1 MLTTSFVCRK
11 KGTARAVLDICWVH
25 TFNGDRI
32 PKRNGNPMKVKD
44 FAIMLGVSLPTIY
57 NAIKFLV
64 EKGFIVKEGRIVKLV
79 SQKDVIKI
87 YNPNWNPDGNMEKI
101 DKVESAKEVENTFK
115 NNINNVKDI
124 NDNKTQKV
132 KEEVFEDDVDRWKKY
147 GFSKPQKTMANV
159 TRMTPEMRKVMS
171 AGANITG
178 LNYKKIKERPDGLS
192 YEPLKLED
200 VEEDQKDEFAVYLDL
215 CDQAT

>member
-1 MLTTSFVCRK
+1 
-11 KGTARAVLDICWVH
+11 
-25 TFNGDRI
+25 
-32 PKRNGNPMKVKD
+32 MKVKD